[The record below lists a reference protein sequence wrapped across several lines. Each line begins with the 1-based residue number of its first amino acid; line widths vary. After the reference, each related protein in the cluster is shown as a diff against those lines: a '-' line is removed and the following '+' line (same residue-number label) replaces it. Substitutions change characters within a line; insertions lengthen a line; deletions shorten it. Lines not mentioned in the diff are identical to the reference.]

1 MKEDI
6 QVRSN
11 EAQREIRKKEKL
23 EKECKQS
30 KSEMESK
37 NTELKTKSG
46 QLQRIQEENL
56 RVEQL
61 LKEQRVIFT
70 SPSWN
75 KTNIFDY
82 FYFFSYFETFFYFD
96 FIFKSFY
103 F

>member
-70 SPSWN
+70 SPS
-75 KTNIFDY
+75 
-82 FYFFSYFETFFYFD
+82 
-96 FIFKSFY
+96 
-103 F
+103 